1 VMPAIFEETLFRGFL
16 YPALRWKFGP
26 MAAMCISA
34 LAFSLIHLDFGA
46 ASQLFVLGFMFAFAY
61 EKTGS
66 LIPPM
71 VAHCL
76 WNSSTFIVMSAFFSS

>member
-1 VMPAIFEETLFRGFL
+1 
-16 YPALRWKFGP
+16 
-26 MAAMCISA
+26 MCIYA